1 MDNGKYIRCRNCEAI
16 HHVTAFDRS
25 PIYQFS
31 AGEVHETPAN
41 DWRDFMALHAGHKL
55 EPLTVTGNHYFATG
69 SGVDPMNAAYLEVTN
84 GIETLLLHRTRR
96 SIEEPGHYAV
106 VNRRLIE
113 SGPRLEVQEHEIRK
127 EMKLHFSW
135 APGKPLDD
143 TKLDLFIA
151 LFREVVGALDPQ
163 AVSTSEYSYE
173 DDTISY
179 GQPDSSVIDVLMAKC
194 SQHFLPSEL
203 ELLRRFVDTHRDGCD
218 VMALIK
224 RRSVSVEPCAEP
236 CATK

>member
-25 PIYQFS
+25 PIYQYS
-31 AGEVHETPAN
+31 AGQVHEIPAN

-55 EPLTVTGNHYFATG
+55 EPLTVTGNHYFAAG
-69 SGVDPMNAAYLEVTN
+69 SAVDPMNAAYLEVTN
-84 GIETLLLHRTRR
+84 GIETVLLHRTRR
-96 SIEEPGHYAV
+96 SIEEPVHYAV
-106 VNRRLIE
+106 VNGRLIE
-113 SGPRLEVQEHEIRK
+113 SGVRLEVQDDEIRK

-135 APGKPLDD
+135 APGKPLEDV
-143 TKLDLFIA
+143 KLDLFIA
-151 LFREVVGALDPQ
+151 LLREVVGALDPKS
-163 AVSTSEYSYE
+163 VRTSEYSYE

-179 GQPDSSVIDVLMAKC
+179 CQPDSSVIDDLMAKC

-203 ELLRRFVDTHRDGCD
+203 EVLRRFVDTHRDGRD

-224 RRSVSVEPCAEP
+224 RRSVRIEPRAESS
-236 CATK
+236 AIK

>member
-25 PIYQFS
+25 PIYQYS
-31 AGEVHETPAN
+31 AGEVHEIPAN

-55 EPLTVTGNHYFATG
+55 EPLTVTGNHYFAAG
-69 SGVDPMNAAYLEVTN
+69 SAVDPMNASYIEVTDGN
-84 GIETLLLHRTRR
+84 ETLLLHRTRQK
-96 SIEEPGHYAV
+96 IAEPVRYTV
-106 VNRRLIE
+106 VKGQLIE
-113 SGPRLEVQEHEIRK
+113 QGLSLEIQDKQIRK

-143 TKLDLFIA
+143 VKVDLFIA

-163 AVSTSEYSYE
+163 TVSTSEYSYE

-224 RRSVSVEPCAEP
+224 RRAVSVEQRAESCAI
-236 CATK
+236 K